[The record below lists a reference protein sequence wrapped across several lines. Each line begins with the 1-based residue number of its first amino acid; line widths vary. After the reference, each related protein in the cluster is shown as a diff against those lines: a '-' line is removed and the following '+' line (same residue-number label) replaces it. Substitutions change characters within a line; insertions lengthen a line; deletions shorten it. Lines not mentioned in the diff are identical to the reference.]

1 MTISTKDCVKV
12 GVTAALV
19 YLFVHFCDNIFGMC
33 GLLLSSAMPL
43 ITGFIIAYV
52 VGILMQF
59 YEKKLPFEKLKNGD
73 KWEPPLCLTLAFVTF
88 ALIIYLGFKMV
99 LPELLRCITLLVSE
113 IPPAIERLVDWLQ
126 HNDVLEHSLI
136 KEAVDSLATVDWK
149 EKIMQMVQVLFQGFG
164 GAAQVAVTTVLSLFG
179 GVTNAVIAVIFA
191 LYLLGSK
198 KKLSAQIERAAQKYL
213 GADKCQK
220 ISYVLVTANSCF
232 HKFIVG
238 QCVEAVILG
247 VLCIL
252 GMSLFQ
258 FPYAMMVGTV
268 IGFTALIP
276 IAGGYIGAAVGAFM
290 IMTVDPGKVLPFILF
305 ILILQQLEGNLIYP
319 KVVGNSVGLPGV
331 WVLAAVTIGGGLY
344 GIPGMLIGVP
354 LAATAYALI
363 KADIRGKTP
372 EYMQRQKKKES
383 ALITDNRKIN
393 Q

>member
-1 MTISTKDCVKV
+1 MIISTKDCVKV
-12 GVTAALV
+12 GVTAVLV
-19 YLFVHFCDNIFGMC
+19 YLFIHFCDKIFGMC
-33 GLLLSSAMPL
+33 GLLLSAAMPL
-43 ITGFIIAYV
+43 IIGFIIAYV
-52 VGILMQF
+52 MGILMQF
-59 YEKKLPFEKLKNGD
+59 YEKKLPFEKLKNGEN
-73 KWEPPLCLTLAFVTF
+73 WEPPLCLALAFVTF
-88 ALIIYLGFKMV
+88 ALIIYLAVKMV
-99 LPELLRCITLLVSE
+99 LPELLRCITLLVAE
-113 IPPAIERLVDWLQ
+113 IPPAIERLVAWMQ
-126 HNDVLEHSLI
+126 QNDVLEHSLV
-136 KEAVDSLATVDWK
+136 KEAVDSLAAVNWK

-164 GAAQVAVTTVLSLFG
+164 GAAQVAVTTVVGLFG
-179 GVTNAVIAVIFA
+179 GITNAVIAIIFA

-198 KKLSAQIERAAQKYL
+198 KKLSAQIERAAAKYL
-213 GADKCQK
+213 GASKCQK
-220 ISYVLVTANSCF
+220 LGYVLTTANSCF

-247 VLCIL
+247 ALCIVGL
-252 GMSLFQ
+252 SLFQ
-258 FPYAMMVGTV
+258 FPYAMMIGTV

-383 ALITDNRKIN
+383 ALITDNRKIEK
-393 Q
+393 